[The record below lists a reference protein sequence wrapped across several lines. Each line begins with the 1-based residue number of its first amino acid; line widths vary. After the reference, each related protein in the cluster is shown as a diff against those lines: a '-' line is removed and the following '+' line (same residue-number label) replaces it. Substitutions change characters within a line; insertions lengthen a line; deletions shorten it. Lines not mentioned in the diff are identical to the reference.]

1 MKDEQDPGD
10 ASPQPSRLW
19 PRPFCVASAALSP
32 PRAALMR
39 PAAMEPDEV
48 ARIELA
54 TLRQRHRDLDTAIE
68 ALAERG
74 TDPLTVRRLKKRK
87 LMLRDRIMAL
97 EDRLTPD
104 IIA

>member
-1 MKDEQDPGD
+1 MKRDDHDPEGSE
-10 ASPQPSRLW
+10 APSVRAW
-19 PRPFCVASAALSP
+19 PHPVCVASASP
-32 PRAALMR
+32 PTSAPRSS
-39 PAAMEPDEV
+39 AMDPDEV
-48 ARIELA
+48 ARVALA